1 MKAMKARSWA
11 PSAACA
17 IGQKSET
24 IEVRKTTSLVSDF
37 SPIAQPGRAGLPISA
52 LLARFNEPNAVQ
64 LGKAEPFANSTGR
77 GVPVAEETLHAILE
91 GDAIEVK

>member
-1 MKAMKARSWA
+1 VGAGTTRVESRPAYR
-11 PSAACA
+11 AA
-17 IGQKSET
+17 G
-24 IEVRKTTSLVSDF
+24 RLTTVSIHHEGHEGAELGA
-37 SPIAQPGRAGLPISA
+37 IAQPGRAGLPISA